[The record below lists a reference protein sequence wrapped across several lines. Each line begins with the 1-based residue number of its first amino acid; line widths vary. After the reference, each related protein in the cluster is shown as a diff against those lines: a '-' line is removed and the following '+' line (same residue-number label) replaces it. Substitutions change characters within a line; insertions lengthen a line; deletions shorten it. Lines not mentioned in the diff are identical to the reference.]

1 MQWHRIVMGLAF
13 VVGSSVF
20 MQDCHGATI
29 EIEKVAAN
37 STQELIASNETRF
50 GFYVFAADG
59 GPQLAVMPARGM
71 ALAVLPPQTSLK
83 ITSRIQCSSDETVE
97 LHVRAET
104 AGGVNVAA
112 SCGQEQTSTHV
123 TKESVWK
130 VAVPK
135 GGISLPCLCELV
147 LSSGDPRTRAVVVLE
162 LQSQGDICQESSIEL
177 TPGDSQ
183 LTPPRQLPELY
194 PEIVAAMVEWDW
206 RQQDGLISRPLSLE
220 SLEDAIVRTIRRG
233 ELLIADLTE
242 MGLQSD
248 LFTRWHDLCQDW
260 ARIQTQKTSPD
271 ALHAYES
278 LWLKLRALKRQIAFL
293 NPDLVGKRMIF
304 VKNAPSIFSH
314 QLTQY
319 TGNCAR
325 PGGGIYVLEEPGQS
339 MVARNLVPKD
349 FPLGSYQFCDS
360 SPDGGRI
367 LFSFCEVAAAP
378 RDRESALDRFFQL
391 YELDLASGHIRKLTD
406 GPYDHFAGKY
416 LTDGRIVCVSTR
428 RGGFHRCGRGPC
440 PVHTL
445 TFLEAD
451 GSGVKVASFHETH
464 EWDPVQL
471 FDGRILYTRW
481 DYVDRNAVFYQQ
493 LWTVRDDGTNVQAYY
508 GNNTFNPVGIWE
520 ARPIPGTSAI
530 IATAAAHHAMTA
542 GSIIRLDVSRGI
554 DGPAAITRL
563 TPDALFPESE
573 VPVMNRSGGRWFNP
587 VGITPPSSPEEQ
599 KRFPGHCYRTPY
611 PLSEKYFLVSDS
623 YDPLIGEPDPNQ
635 VNMFGI
641 YLMDIFGNKELIYR
655 DLNISSLWPVLS
667 AKNTNPSPV
676 VPKVPVRLATHAP
689 IPTGE
694 MNQESDLDSEF
705 VPRSEQSEGVFL
717 LVNVYSAWP
726 RLPPVKIT
734 RLRIVQVLPKSTW
747 HANTPPLG
755 VPNISPGKQVLGT
768 VPVEPDGSAYFRAP
782 AGKALCFQALDE
794 MGQAVQMMRSV
805 TYLQPGETVSC
816 IGCHEPRNTAPS
828 SAHLPLAATRPP
840 SAITPGPPGSRPL
853 SFPILVQP
861 VLNRH
866 CIQCHGDKEP
876 AGGIILNGIPQDRY
890 TNSYLALVRYVPYAD
905 WAGRPGDFR
914 VINSEPVTQPDFFGA
929 RGSKLMK
936 ILLNGHYDVHLSE
949 EDRERLATWM
959 DCNALFYGTFNSED
973 QKRQQIGEIIAGP
986 DLE

>member
-13 VVGSSVF
+13 LVGSSVF
-20 MQDCHGATI
+20 LHDCHGATI
-29 EIEKVAAN
+29 QIEKVTAN
-37 STQELIASNETRF
+37 STQELFASNETRF

-147 LSSGDPRTRAVVVLE
+147 LSSGDPTTRAVVVLE
-162 LQSQGDICQESSIEL
+162 LQSQSDIHQESNIEL

-271 ALHAYES
+271 AVHAYES

-349 FPLGSYQFCDS
+349 FPLGSYQFCDN
-360 SPDGGRI
+360 SPDGRRI
-367 LFSFCEVAAAP
+367 LFSFCEMASAP
-378 RDRESALDRFFQL
+378 RDRESALDRFFHL

-406 GPYDHFAGKY
+406 GRYDHFAGKY

-493 LWTVRDDGTNVQAYY
+493 LWS
-508 GNNTFNPVGIWE
+508 TF
-520 ARPIPGTSAI
+520 
-530 IATAAAHHAMTA
+530 AMT
-542 GSIIRLDVSRGI
+542 
-554 DGPAAITRL
+554 
-563 TPDALFPESE
+563 E
-573 VPVMNRSGGRWFNP
+573 
-587 VGITPPSSPEEQ
+587 
-599 KRFPGHCYRTPY
+599 RT
-611 PLSEKYFLVSDS
+611 
-623 YDPLIGEPDPNQ
+623 
-635 VNMFGI
+635 
-641 YLMDIFGNKELIYR
+641 
-655 DLNISSLWPVLS
+655 
-667 AKNTNPSPV
+667 
-676 VPKVPVRLATHAP
+676 
-689 IPTGE
+689 
-694 MNQESDLDSEF
+694 
-705 VPRSEQSEGVFL
+705 
-717 LVNVYSAWP
+717 
-726 RLPPVKIT
+726 
-734 RLRIVQVLPKSTW
+734 
-747 HANTPPLG
+747 
-755 VPNISPGKQVLGT
+755 
-768 VPVEPDGSAYFRAP
+768 
-782 AGKALCFQALDE
+782 
-794 MGQAVQMMRSV
+794 
-805 TYLQPGETVSC
+805 
-816 IGCHEPRNTAPS
+816 
-828 SAHLPLAATRPP
+828 
-840 SAITPGPPGSRPL
+840 SRPTTETTP
-853 SFPILVQP
+853 S
-861 VLNRH
+861 
-866 CIQCHGDKEP
+866 
-876 AGGIILNGIPQDRY
+876 IP
-890 TNSYLALVRYVPYAD
+890 
-905 WAGRPGDFR
+905 WGFGRRGRFR
-914 VINSEPVTQPDFFGA
+914 EQV
-929 RGSKLMK
+929 GS
-936 ILLNGHYDVHLSE
+936 
-949 EDRERLATWM
+949 
-959 DCNALFYGTFNSED
+959 
-973 QKRQQIGEIIAGP
+973 
-986 DLE
+986 

>member
-1 MQWHRIVMGLAF
+1 
-13 VVGSSVF
+13 
-20 MQDCHGATI
+20 
-29 EIEKVAAN
+29 
-37 STQELIASNETRF
+37 
-50 GFYVFAADG
+50 
-59 GPQLAVMPARGM
+59 
-71 ALAVLPPQTSLK
+71 
-83 ITSRIQCSSDETVE
+83 
-97 LHVRAET
+97 
-104 AGGVNVAA
+104 
-112 SCGQEQTSTHV
+112 
-123 TKESVWK
+123 
-130 VAVPK
+130 
-135 GGISLPCLCELV
+135 
-147 LSSGDPRTRAVVVLE
+147 
-162 LQSQGDICQESSIEL
+162 
-177 TPGDSQ
+177 
-183 LTPPRQLPELY
+183 
-194 PEIVAAMVEWDW
+194 
-206 RQQDGLISRPLSLE
+206 
-220 SLEDAIVRTIRRG
+220 
-233 ELLIADLTE
+233 
-242 MGLQSD
+242 
-248 LFTRWHDLCQDW
+248 
-260 ARIQTQKTSPD
+260 
-271 ALHAYES
+271 
-278 LWLKLRALKRQIAFL
+278 
-293 NPDLVGKRMIF
+293 
-304 VKNAPSIFSH
+304 
-314 QLTQY
+314 
-319 TGNCAR
+319 
-325 PGGGIYVLEEPGQS
+325 
-339 MVARNLVPKD
+339 
-349 FPLGSYQFCDS
+349 
-360 SPDGGRI
+360 
-367 LFSFCEVAAAP
+367 
-378 RDRESALDRFFQL
+378 
-391 YELDLASGHIRKLTD
+391 
-406 GPYDHFAGKY
+406 
-416 LTDGRIVCVSTR
+416 
-428 RGGFHRCGRGPC
+428 
-440 PVHTL
+440 
-445 TFLEAD
+445 
-451 GSGVKVASFHETH
+451 
-464 EWDPVQL
+464 
-471 FDGRILYTRW
+471 
-481 DYVDRNAVFYQQ
+481 
-493 LWTVRDDGTNVQAYY
+493 
-508 GNNTFNPVGIWE
+508 
-520 ARPIPGTSAI
+520 
-530 IATAAAHHAMTA
+530 
-542 GSIIRLDVSRGI
+542 
-554 DGPAAITRL
+554 
-563 TPDALFPESE
+563 
-573 VPVMNRSGGRWFNP
+573 
-587 VGITPPSSPEEQ
+587 
-599 KRFPGHCYRTPY
+599 
-611 PLSEKYFLVSDS
+611 LVSYS